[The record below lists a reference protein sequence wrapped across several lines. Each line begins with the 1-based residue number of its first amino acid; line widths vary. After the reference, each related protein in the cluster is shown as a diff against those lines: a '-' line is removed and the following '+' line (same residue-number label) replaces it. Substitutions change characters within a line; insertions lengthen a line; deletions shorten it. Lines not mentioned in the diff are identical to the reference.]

1 MLLTSCASEIV
12 ASSTRWWCMWGGVSG
27 YVCVYKYQLAPCC
40 SKTPSGSYFWEL
52 SCIFQGC
59 GSDAEAEQV
68 FKMEA
73 TQFSPRWS
81 RGRIPP
87 PPPQRKQS
95 MENGR
100 YCTSPLARYCKYTGW
115 ATVHRRT
122 HTLVHLHTKHPWFI
136 HFTTVDLIWPDK
148 LFNVWRSAALM
159 EKGLF
164 RVCIHQSFGFSTCWS
179 VFRCVVAAIAWSSL
193 TAHSKHTWVWRS
205 LLQQQREA
213 SLCSPNPPRRHF
225 LSRSRRKRRDFPP
238 SSVRRGL
245 GRWLC
250 WGRPGPRRLVFPPVA
265 ANPSSDVVLSQ
276 VRLLLASI
284 LDPWGGGARPHHLP
298 RLS

>member
-1 MLLTSCASEIV
+1 MLLEDSIGFVLLRAVLYFPRLWKWRRSWAGIQDGSNTVLTPVEQRAYPAAASTE
-12 ASSTRWWCMWGGVSG
+12 
-27 YVCVYKYQLAPCC
+27 
-40 SKTPSGSYFWEL
+40 KTEYGEWTVLHQPT
-52 SCIFQGC
+52 C
-59 GSDAEAEQV
+59 QV
-68 FKMEA
+68 LQIYRM
-73 TQFSPRWS
+73 S
-81 RGRIPP
+81 
-87 PPPQRKQS
+87 
-95 MENGR
+95 
-100 YCTSPLARYCKYTGW
+100 YCTQT
-115 ATVHRRT
+115 HT

-250 WGRPGPRRLVFPPVA
+250 RGRPGPRRLVFPPVA